1 MGVDL
6 AAVERVVDEAAPRV
20 PGLAVAVVGTDGE
33 PALFLRGAADVAK
46 KRPIDEA
53 TVFRIGSISKTYTA
67 MAFMRLVERGLVG
80 VDDAVGP
87 VLGDVLSG
95 TWASEVTYR
104 HLLTHTAGLGEVRH
118 LPDLWGCVLSLGV
131 CPGRSAPSLEEY
143 YARGVRQCR
152 RPGEWTYANHGFGLL
167 GLAIE
172 RLTGEGFAAHLRRL
186 MSGLGLEHA
195 DYERTPHLSAHLA
208 RGYRGTA
215 PRWSETPDYDIA
227 VAPAGSILSDVADQA
242 RYAQA
247 LLRGVPGVLSPEGWA
262 EMTRPQLRPLAKLP
276 GMGLGFMTRDV
287 AGIETIEHGGG
298 WVGFVSMMIAAPAEG
313 VAVVAFSNHQSPVP
327 GRVADE
333 ALRAALGKPSGDDEY
348 ARHSGR
354 IARHF
359 PDYVGVYGPAGGGV
373 NANFRHL
380 GEGWETEI
388 VRHGDGLALRRAW
401 GEFRRPAR
409 LAATEVEDVFA
420 VRTRKGLAH
429 IGFVRDGQGR
439 VTGLVD
445 GRQSLRRLGRP
456 GARTLGLVGVSVAA
470 GMAARAILRRRQARG

>member
-20 PGLAVAVVGTDGE
+20 PGLAVAVVGAEGD

-80 VDDAVGP
+80 LDDVVGP
-87 VLGDVLSG
+87 VLGDVLAG
-95 TWASEVTYR
+95 EWASEITYR
-104 HLLTHTAGLGEVRH
+104 HLLTHTAGLGELRH

-131 CPGRSAPSLEEY
+131 RPGDSAPSLEEY

-172 RLTGEGFAAHLRRL
+172 RLTGEEFSTHLHGL
-186 MSGLGLEHA
+186 MSDLGLEHA
-195 DYERTPHLSAHLA
+195 AYERTPYLSAHLA
-208 RGYRGTA
+208 RGYRGKA
-215 PRWSETPDYDIA
+215 RRWTGLPDYDIA

-262 EMTRPQLRPLAKLP
+262 EMTRPQLRPPAKLP

-287 AGIETIEHGGG
+287 AGIATIEHGGG
-298 WVGFVSMMIAAPAEG
+298 WVGFVSMVAVAPAEG
-313 VAVVAFSNHQSPVP
+313 VAVAAFSNHQSLVP
-327 GRVADE
+327 AKVADE

-354 IARHF
+354 IARDF
-359 PDYVGVYGPAGGGV
+359 PDYVGIYGPAGTSLNV
-373 NANFRHL
+373 NFRHL
-380 GEGWETEI
+380 SEGWETEI

-420 VRTRKGLAH
+420 VRTRRGLAH
-429 IGFVRDGQGR
+429 IGFVRDRQGR

-445 GRQSLRRLGRP
+445 DRQILRRLGRP
-456 GARTLGLVGVSVAA
+456 GMRTLGLVGASVAA
-470 GMAARAILRRRQARG
+470 GVAAQGILRRQRARG